1 MMGIVSFI
9 VEAADQG
16 LETVAT
22 SQFAAVAEVSGK
34 P

>member
-1 MMGIVSFI
+1 MGIVSFI